1 MRCSAKFFAVL
12 RCSDPPNVPLLRWNY
27 KPLLDF
33 DGLQT
38 IENSQMP
45 ATQEQFSQATPSE
58 TSPVKDNHLPST
70 VQQATPS
77 LPAHFFRGGR

>member
-1 MRCSAKFFAVL
+1 
-12 RCSDPPNVPLLRWNY
+12 
-27 KPLLDF
+27 
-33 DGLQT
+33 
-38 IENSQMP
+38 MP

-77 LPAHFFRGGR
+77 LPAHFFRGERWIRKPEWTKDYVMD

>member
-1 MRCSAKFFAVL
+1 M
-12 RCSDPPNVPLLRWNY
+12 
-27 KPLLDF
+27 LDF
-33 DGLQT
+33 DGLET
-38 IENSQMP
+38 IEHSQMP

-70 VQQATPS
+70 VQQASPS